1 MEYLDPIIDGIAVGV
16 IKVLAAV
23 LTTLLTGLLFQLQAK
38 VKAWML
44 TKLTNEQVALLEAEA
59 MKLVRY
65 LWQADYLELQNPEK
79 KEYALGKLAEFCEA
93 HKLPFDRDDIDQ
105 MVEAAVAA
113 IKEAYGKAVP

>member
-1 MEYLDPIIDGIAVGV
+1 MEYLDPIIDVIAVNV

-65 LWQADYLELQNPEK
+65 LWQADYLDLRNPEK
-79 KEYALGKLAEFCEA
+79 KEYAMGKLTEFCEA
-93 HKLPFDRDDIDQ
+93 HNLPFDRDDIDQ